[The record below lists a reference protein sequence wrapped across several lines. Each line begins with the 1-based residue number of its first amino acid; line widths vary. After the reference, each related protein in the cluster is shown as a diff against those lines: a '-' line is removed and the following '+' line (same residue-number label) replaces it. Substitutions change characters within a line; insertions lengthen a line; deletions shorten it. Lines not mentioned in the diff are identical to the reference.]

1 VVGCLGEYKTCSQG
15 IAEAVPVAVSTH
27 PTSHSCNVEIAAG
40 DVMKNR
46 KLKVRAGYYDRPYID
61 RIGYRP
67 SPQVPF
73 VLLKGHWLEQ
83 ANFAI
88 GQNISVEVR
97 ENQLILTTQPS

>member
-1 VVGCLGEYKTCSQG
+1 VRIAQG
-15 IAEAVPVAVSTH
+15 VSMQ
-27 PTSHSCNVEIAAG
+27 S
-40 DVMKNR
+40 R
-46 KLKVRAGYYDRPYID
+46 KLKVRAGHYDRIYID
-61 RIGYRP
+61 RIGYKP

-97 ENQLILTTQPS
+97 KNQLILTTQAS